1 MLRSLPHPGP
11 AQRAFSLIELLCVFA
26 IIGILVGM
34 LLGPAGRALNKA
46 RRLKTNVEAPAH
58 FERLNDG
65 MRRFVAAHQEYQCP
79 DLDAL
84 LLFSNPGSPTER
96 WLRSHRTTFSPFSHE
111 SPVDQ
116 LVLTVEIPQAPPKVV
131 IVHGLT
137 KGELTRRPE

>member
-1 MLRSLPHPGP
+1 MSRPLPHPVP
-11 AQRAFSLIELLCVFA
+11 ARHAFSLIELLCVFA
-26 IIGILVGM
+26 IIGVLVGL
-34 LLGPAGRALNKA
+34 LLGPVGRALNKA
-46 RRLKTNVEAPAH
+46 RRVKSEFEAPAH

-65 MRRFVAAHQEYQCP
+65 MRRFLARHQEYQCP

-96 WLRSHRTTFSPFSHE
+96 WLRSNRTTFKPFSHE
-111 SPVDQ
+111 SPDDQ

-131 IVHGLT
+131 IVGLT